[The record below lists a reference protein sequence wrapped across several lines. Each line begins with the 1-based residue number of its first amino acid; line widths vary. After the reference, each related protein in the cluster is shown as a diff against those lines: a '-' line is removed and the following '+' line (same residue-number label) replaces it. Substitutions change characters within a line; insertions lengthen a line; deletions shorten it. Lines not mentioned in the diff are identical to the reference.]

1 MNVVKVNRKEGFESF
16 HSDEAYKT
24 LRTNLE
30 FAGED
35 NRAIAITSCS
45 PREGKS
51 AVSYNLAV
59 SLAQTGKRV
68 LFVDTDMRRS
78 RFLGQ
83 VETDVPIKGLSYYL
97 SGQAALSDVLVH
109 TDTPHLY
116 AIFAGPVPPNPAEL
130 LGSKHFTKL
139 LEEAKKAYDY
149 VIIDT
154 PPLGSV
160 IDAAIVAQA
169 AGSVAIVV
177 EEGTTSYKFV
187 RVVKDQL
194 EKADCNILGVILN
207 KAEQKKGK
215 YYNSYYGGYYNSY
228 NNDYK

>member
-1 MNVVKVNRKEGFESF
+1 MSLKRFSICGALSAEELHAFTA
-16 HSDEAYKT
+16 EACAT
-24 LRTNLE
+24 MPV
-30 FAGED
+30 D
-35 NRAIAITSCS
+35 
-45 PREGKS
+45 
-51 AVSYNLAV
+51 
-59 SLAQTGKRV
+59 GKRV
-68 LFVDTDMRRS
+68 LFVDADMRRS

-139 LEEAKKAYDY
+139 LEEAKKAFDY